1 MNPLI
6 KEVTHDIAQLK
17 GVDEIEAKIE
27 ELTEKLAYYTDYH
40 KKKKDDPINK
50 DYSGKFSP
58 WARVYYK
65 SLPGMIDGLK
75 QTLILEKLKG
85 AYQKD
90 KVLKLMEKSMLEGIK
105 IGGELE
111 LPEDKSE
118 QSPDSFLGQLKTTAV
133 KLRVRELLEKKK
145 DDDKRD

>member
-40 KKKKDDPINK
+40 KKKKDDPSNK